1 MDQFYPFVN
10 YPLTYPFQKMEPFID
25 IQTMYLHHDMHL
37 QAYVDNLNKTLDGHP
52 EWWKVSLEE
61 MLSDLNRVPESFRT
75 SVRHNGG
82 GVYNHQ
88 FFFAGLRNL
97 GEQPQGKLWE
107 QINRQYGSLPSFF
120 LKWKEAALSVF
131 GSGYAWLV
139 ADDKNQLKIIT
150 TANQDTPLEL
160 HLSPLLVIDVWEHAY
175 YLKHKNLR
183 GAYVD
188 DWWQVVN
195 WERAEILYT
204 ESCRK

>member
-37 QAYVDNLNKTLDGHP
+37 QAYVDNLNKTLAGHP

-88 FFFAGLRNL
+88 FFFAGLRNP
-97 GEQPQGKLWE
+97 GEQPLC
-107 QINRQYGSLPSFF
+107 
-120 LKWKEAALSVF
+120 
-131 GSGYAWLV
+131 
-139 ADDKNQLKIIT
+139 
-150 TANQDTPLEL
+150 PLF
-160 HLSPLLVIDVWEHAY
+160 S
-175 YLKHKNLR
+175 
-183 GAYVD
+183 
-188 DWWQVVN
+188 
-195 WERAEILYT
+195 
-204 ESCRK
+204 